1 MKPDFYEVLG
11 VSKSASKDEI
21 KSAYRKMALK
31 NHPDRNK
38 SPDAEEKFKEINEAY
53 EVLSNDQKKSAYDQ
67 YGHAAFD
74 PSAGGA
80 GFGGHTYT
88 QNSGPFN
95 YTWSSQS
102 GANPFGQSA
111 DFDFGGFSNPFD
123 IFEQFFGG
131 GSFGQS
137 TSRTRVKSV
146 PTYKIQLTFLEAANG
161 AEKEVGLNGTTKT
174 IKIPAGV
181 DDGQRIKFSD
191 FILYVDVLPS
201 DIFKRDGNDVY
212 VTAPISFSLAALGGD
227 IEVPTLDRP
236 LRVKVKPGT
245 QPNTLVRL
253 HGKGVRDVNG
263 FGYGDLYIRLIVEVP
278 THLTSSQKQLLK
290 DLGLWHCLSFDF
302 LIYYP

>member
-1 MKPDFYEVLG
+1 MKPDFYELLG

-21 KSAYRKMALK
+21 KSAYRKMAMK

-74 PSAGGA
+74 PNSGAG

-88 QNSGPFN
+88 QQNGPFN
-95 YTWSSQS
+95 FTWQSQG
-102 GANPFGQSA
+102 GAQGA

-131 GSFGQS
+131 ASFGGGGQ
-137 TSRTRVKSV
+137 RARQI
-146 PTYKIQLTFLEAANG
+146 PTYKIQISFLDAANG
-161 AEKEVGLNGTTKT
+161 VEKEVEIDGHRRK

-181 DDGQRIKFSD
+181 SDGQRIRFNE
-191 FILYVDVLPS
+191 FMLYIDVLP
-201 DIFKRDGNDVY
+201 DKTFQRDGNDVY
-212 VTAPISFSLAALGGD
+212 VNVEISFVDAALGTD
-227 IEVPTLDRP
+227 VEVPTLGEKLKVR
-236 LRVKVKPGT
+236 VKPGT

-253 HGKGVRDVNG
+253 RGQGIRDVNG
-263 FGYGDLYIRLIVEVP
+263 YGVGDLYIRLTVTIP
-278 THLTSSQKQLLK
+278 TKLTAKQKELIK
-290 DLGLWHCLSFDF
+290 NLGF
-302 LIYYP
+302 